1 MSTRDLPGLALG
13 IVFPLASPAQEE
25 PHPVM
30 INLEDVLLL
39 TVPKENLWWQ
49 MTVHLCLKLAL
60 WY

>member
-1 MSTRDLPGLALG
+1 MTSPGLALG